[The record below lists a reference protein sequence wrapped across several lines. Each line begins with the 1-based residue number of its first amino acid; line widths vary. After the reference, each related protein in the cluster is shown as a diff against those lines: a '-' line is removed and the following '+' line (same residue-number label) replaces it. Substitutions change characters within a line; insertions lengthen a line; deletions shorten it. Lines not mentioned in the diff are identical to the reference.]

1 MADAENKVAFELV
14 SPEKLL
20 ISRQVDMVVVP
31 GEEGDF
37 GVLPGHASVIAGLRD
52 WVLEIHD
59 GGEVSDRLFLSRGF
73 AEVTPERCTVL
84 AEEAL
89 LLSDIDSAGAEASVT
104 RAERAL
110 EDAGDNEAR
119 AEAETKLTR
128 AQALVEAL
136 SYFKTGA

>member
-1 MADAENKVAFELV
+1 MAEAENKVAFELV

-20 ISRQVDMVVVP
+20 ISRDVDMVVVP

-37 GVLPGHASVIAGLRD
+37 SVLPGHAPVMSSLRD

-59 GGEVSDRLFLSRGF
+59 GGEVSERLFLSRGF

-89 LLSDIDSAGAEASVT
+89 PLSDIDRAGAEARVA
-104 RAERAL
+104 RAEQAL
-110 EDAGDNEAR
+110 EDAGDDEAR
-119 AEAETKLTR
+119 AEAETELAR
-128 AQALVEAL
+128 GQALVEAIA
-136 SYFKTGA
+136 YFG

>member
-37 GVLPGHASVIAGLRD
+37 GVLPGHASVISGLRD

-84 AEEAL
+84 VEEAL

-110 EDAGDNEAR
+110 EDAGDDEAR

-136 SYFKTGA
+136 SYF

>member
-59 GGEVSDRLFLSRGF
+59 AGEVSDRLFLSRGF

-110 EDAGDNEAR
+110 EDAGDDEAR

-136 SYFKTGA
+136 SYF